1 MKDHRTVI
9 ITGLSG
15 SGKSTA
21 MAAFEDAGFYCVDNM
36 PMDLLPKFLDLPMEN
51 DPAINGF
58 AFVMDMRAR
67 DFLLKFST
75 IIDLL
80 GEKGHFP
87 EIIFLEADEDTLLK
101 RYSQTRRH
109 HPLSQDSS
117 LMESIHSE
125 KEKMLSVRRIS
136 NRIIDTSG
144 MNVHQLKSQIL
155 SIAQNKTSQKVSL
168 KITVLSFGFKYGIPH
183 DADMVMDMRFL
194 ANPYF
199 IPELRHQDGESEA
212 VRHFVM
218 STPETGIFLQK
229 YLNLIDFLI
238 PMYKKEGKAYLTLAL
253 GCTGGRHRSV
263 ALARRIFEHLQAQ
276 GLDPGIIHRDIDR
289 DTKES

>member
-36 PMDLLPKFLDLPMEN
+36 PMYLLPKFLDLPMEN
-51 DPAINGF
+51 DPSINGF

-67 DFLLKFST
+67 DFPVKFPST
-75 IIDLL
+75 MELL
-80 GEKGHFP
+80 GEKGHVP
-87 EIIFLEADEDTLLK
+87 EIIYLEADEDTLLK

-109 HPLSQDSS
+109 HPLSQDSG
-117 LMESIHSE
+117 LMESIRSE
-125 KEKMLSVRRIS
+125 KSKMVPMRRLAS
-136 NRIIDTSG
+136 RIIDTSG

-155 SIAQNKTSQKVSL
+155 TLAQSTAARKVSL

-183 DADMVMDMRFL
+183 DADLVMDMRFL
-194 ANPYF
+194 ANPYLV
-199 IPELRHQDGESEA
+199 PELRHQDGESEA
-212 VRHFVM
+212 VRQFVLA
-218 STPETGIFLQK
+218 TPETAVFLKK
-229 YLNLIDFLI
+229 YLDLMDYLI
-238 PMYKKEGKAYLTLAL
+238 PLYKKEGKAYLTLAV

-263 ALARRIFEHLQAQ
+263 SIARKLFEHLQAQ
-276 GLDPGIIHRDIDR
+276 GLEPGIIHRDIDR
-289 DTKES
+289 DIKES